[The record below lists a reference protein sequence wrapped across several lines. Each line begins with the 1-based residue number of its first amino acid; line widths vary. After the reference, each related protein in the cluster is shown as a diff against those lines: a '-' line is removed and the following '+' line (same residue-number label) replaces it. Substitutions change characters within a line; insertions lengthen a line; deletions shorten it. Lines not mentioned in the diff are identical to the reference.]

1 MNNVGIS
8 EDPVFTL
15 SIHSSHISGASNLH
29 QWKDVIDRSS
39 KNKTLL
45 ETLKV
50 NKASDV
56 LAFFKLLIS
65 FAQTM
70 FVISGIP
77 SFDTPK
83 IKSVTIEK
91 DVHKLN
97 FSLHSLSYVSA
108 VNIKLAFKEVQK
120 IFLIMLTQPFS
131 FSLQEKIF
139 SEIDKNIIKV
149 LGRRNSFGK
158 STVKILSKAE
168 ELDIPYT
175 FLGNGI
181 FQLGWGK
188 LGKKIHRS
196 SIEEDKAYGP
206 IIARDKK
213 QTANLIKM
221 AGLPAAFHILAQNH
235 SQARQAAQ
243 KVGFPLVIKPVDL
256 ERGEGVS
263 VDVNQHTLK
272 PAFEKAIKLSPS
284 RRVLIEKQVKG
295 VCHRFF
301 IVNGELLYAV
311 KRLPL
316 GVYGDGK
323 TTIKS
328 LIESQVAAQLKLP
341 IWERNKL
348 NGVDELASISLAK
361 LKLSVESIPD
371 AKTFIPLRPIET
383 TELGGIDEEVTYI
396 AHNENVRLAKT
407 VSQLFGISSCGV
419 DIISND
425 ITKPW
430 SENGAIVNEVNF
442 APLLGGGEIS
452 QNYLEKFLSL
462 LVPGNGRIK
471 IQVFVG
477 DHEALHEAKKVQ
489 NKMIQSGV
497 KTFLTSAVQT
507 LNSNQ
512 EELTLTSDKLIER
525 VRALLIYNE
534 VESLV
539 IVVQSDD
546 IIDSGYPVDSIND
559 LQIVNKNIKIRN
571 DNSYIEREKHFL
583 EMMESWPIIS
593 NIKSQNRIFEQ

>member
-1 MNNVGIS
+1 MNNIGNSKGSI
-8 EDPVFTL
+8 FTL
-15 SIHSSHISGASNLH
+15 SIHSRHVSGASNLH
-29 QWKDVIDRSS
+29 KWKDILDRSP
-39 KNKTLL
+39 KNKALL
-45 ETLKV
+45 ETLKE
-50 NKASDV
+50 NKDSNV
-56 LAFFKLLIS
+56 IPFFKLLIS

-70 FVISGIP
+70 FVLSGIP
-77 SFDTPK
+77 SFDTPI
-83 IKSVTIEK
+83 IKSVTFEK

-97 FSLHSLSYVSA
+97 FSLHSLSYISTA
-108 VNIKLAFKEVQK
+108 NIKLAFKEVQK
-120 IFLIMLTQPFS
+120 NFLVMLTQPFS
-131 FSLQEKIF
+131 FSVQEKIY

-158 STVKILSKAE
+158 STVKILSKAD

-181 FQLGWGK
+181 FQLGWGA

-221 AGLPAAFHILAQNH
+221 AGLPAAYHILAQNH
-235 SQARQAAQ
+235 LQARQAAQ
-243 KVGFPLVIKPVDL
+243 KIGFPLVIKPADL

-263 VDVNQHTLK
+263 VDVSQHTLQ
-272 PAFEKAIKLSPS
+272 PAFDKAIKLSPS
-284 RRVLIEKQVKG
+284 RRVLIERQVKG
-295 VCHRFF
+295 VCHRFV
-301 IVNGELLYAV
+301 IINGELLYAV

-328 LIESQVAAQLKLP
+328 LIESQVVAQLKLP

-348 NGVDELASISLAK
+348 NSVDELASMSLAK
-361 LKLSVESIPD
+361 LKLTVESIPD
-371 AKTFIPLRPIET
+371 AKTFIPLRSIET
-383 TELGGIDEEVTYI
+383 TELGGIDEEVTSI
-396 AHNENVRLAKT
+396 AHNENVRLAET
-407 VSQLFGISSCGV
+407 VAQLFGISSCGV

-452 QNYLEKFLSL
+452 QNYLEKFLN
-462 LVPGNGRIK
+462 LVIAGNGRIT

-477 DHEALHEAKKVQ
+477 DQEALHEAKKVQ
-489 NKMIQSGV
+489 KKMIQNGENA
-497 KTFLTSAVQT
+497 FLTSAVQT

-512 EELTLTSDKLIER
+512 EEVTLTSVKLFER
-525 VRALLIYNE
+525 VIALLLCKE
-534 VESLV
+534 VEALV

-546 IIDSGYPVDSIND
+546 IIESGYPVDAINE
-559 LQIVNKNIKIRN
+559 ITVVNKNIKIEN
-571 DNSYIEREKHFL
+571 NNSIERKQNFVK
-583 EMMESWPIIS
+583 MMKSWPLIS
-593 NIKSQNRIFEQ
+593 EFKSQKKVFEQ